1 MGDELKF
8 ISQQLEAKMTK
19 QYNKM
24 KVLRAMCI
32 YSTTQ
37 GGLQKADYDNLRRV
51 FVMNYGY
58 QEMVTLMNLSDAGL
72 FKLKDKKA
80 PGYFDWNW
88 QRIKEQYKLINDE
101 GVNHMSPSDISY
113 VYNGFA
119 PISVRLIELFIEM
132 GGLQNMMQKG
142 LLKMLGLTEDKI
154 KISPGEQKFFN
165 PGAQQPGGSRPVF
178 KKKKIMV
185 YFIGGITYAEMAAIR
200 FLQNLYPKYKFI
212 IATTSI
218 INGESALHQLLGPG
232 TGPQDQGLLLGEI
245 LKK

>member
-1 MGDELKF
+1 
-8 ISQQLEAKMTK
+8 MTK

-51 FVMNYGY
+51 FIMNYGY

-72 FKLKDKKA
+72 FKIKDKKM

-88 QRIKEQYKLINDE
+88 QKIKESLKLVNDE
-101 GVNHMSPSDISY
+101 GVNFMSPSDISY

-119 PISVRLIELFIEM
+119 PISVRLIEMFLEH
-132 GGLQNMMQKG
+132 GGLAALQSKG
-142 LLKMLGLTEDKI
+142 ILRQVGLTDDKI
-154 KISPGEQKFFN
+154 RISPGEAKFFDAKASA
-165 PGAQQPGGSRPVF
+165 GRPVF
-178 KKKKIMV
+178 KKKKILV
-185 YFIGGITYAEMAAIR
+185 YFIGGITFAEMAAIR
-200 FLQNLYPKYKFI
+200 FLSNLYPKYKFI

-218 INGESALHQLLGPG
+218 INGESALKQLLGPG
-232 TGPQDQGLLLGEI
+232 TGPEDQGLLLGEI